1 MKKAQALDPLY
12 LSILGTKSRLVD
24 GAREMLQYLKEKG
37 YRLCLI
43 SNGFYEVQY
52 RKMKSAQIEDFFEV
66 VVLSDDIGVN
76 KPDRR
81 IFDHALRKAGATAEE
96 SIIIGDNP
104 DADIKGAID
113 AGWKAIY
120 FNREGAN
127 VASELPKGIAVVGRL
142 CDIEHIL

>member
-1 MKKAQALDPLY
+1 MRSSD
-12 LSILGTKSRLVD
+12 I
-24 GAREMLQYLKEKG
+24 EH
-37 YRLCLI
+37 LI
-43 SNGFYEVQY
+43 
-52 RKMKSAQIEDFFEV
+52 DV
-66 VVLSDDIGVN
+66 VVLSDDIGIN

-104 DADIKGAID
+104 DADIKGAVD

-120 FNREGAN
+120 FNREGVN